1 MINKKS
7 VFTSACLLL
16 MLTSVSCGLSDSN
29 KGKTSLSSPDSWALT
44 GFQRVEGLGPIVTPD
59 PEQQFYC
66 PVRKETVCWESDD
79 TFNPAATVFDG
90 RVALLYRAED
100 HSGGGIGTRTSRLGL
115 AFSNDGIHFQKNSE
129 PCFYPN
135 VDDQYDAEW
144 PGGCEDPRIV
154 KTEDGLY
161 VMTYTQWNR
170 RVPRLAVATTRDLKT
185 WEKHGLAFGKCH
197 GGRFSET
204 FSKSASIV
212 TRFTEDGLV
221 AAKINGKYLMY
232 WGEQFINLAVSENLT
247 DWEPMLDE
255 NGDFLKLVLPRK
267 GFFDSSLTECGPP
280 ALITEKGILLLYNGR
295 NATDDTC
302 DKRYTPGSYCG
313 GQVLFSLTN
322 PTEVLQRL
330 DEPFFVPEAEYEK
343 SGQYPMG
350 TVFIEGLVY
359 YRDKWFLYYGCADSR
374 VGVAVLDPRKQA
386 IDKLLVPQTFKA
398 SNGTSLPYRLMT
410 PEPLSKGKDNGKY
423 PLVIFLHGAGE
434 RGTDNRNQLVHGAQM
449 WMNPQTRHD
458 YPCFVLIP
466 QCPWDAFW
474 AYKTWPAS
482 FMPESMPLTPEMPKA
497 YEALKEL
504 IDSCIAMPHVDA
516 SRIYLMGL
524 SMGAMCTYDLCCRFP
539 QLFAAAVPICGTVNP
554 ARISSSDGIEKI
566 AFSLYHG
573 DADETVPVEG
583 SRKAYCALKEKGASV
598 RLKEFPGC
606 GHGSWNPAF
615 TEPDFFSWL
624 FKQQRRK

>member
-1 MINKKS
+1 MNKQTLLAAL
-7 VFTSACLLL
+7 FLTAMLAC
-16 MLTSVSCGLSDSN
+16 VSCGLSDTN
-29 KGKTSLSSPDSWALT
+29 KGNAPSSHPDTWALT
-44 GFQRVEGLGPIVTPD
+44 GFQRVEGIGAIVSPD
-59 PEQQFYC
+59 PDQQFFC
-66 PVRKETVCWESDD
+66 PVKKEMVRWESDD
-79 TFNPAATVFDG
+79 TFNPAAVVYNG

-115 AFSNDGIHFQKNSE
+115 ALSDDGIHFQKNGE
-129 PCFYPN
+129 PCFFP
-135 VDDQYDAEW
+135 DMDSQYDAEW
-144 PGGCEDPRIV
+144 PGGCEDPRVV

-170 RVPRLAVATTRDLKT
+170 RVPRLAVATTRDFKT

-221 AAKINGKYLMY
+221 AAKVNGRYMMY
-232 WGEQFINLAVSENLT
+232 WGEQFINLAFSDNLT
-247 DWEPMLDE
+247 DWEPLLDD
-255 NGDFLKLVLPRK
+255 NGDFLKIVLPRK

-280 ALITEKGILLLYNGR
+280 ALITDKGILLLYNGR

-313 GQVLFSLTN
+313 GQVLFSLTE
-322 PTEVLQRL
+322 PTQVLARL
-330 DEPFFVPEAEYEK
+330 DEPFFVPEADFEK

-359 YRDKWFLYYGCADSR
+359 HRDKWFLYYGCADSR
-374 VGVAVLDPRKQA
+374 VGVAVLDPRRQA
-386 IDKLLVPQTFKA
+386 IDKLLVPHTFKA

-410 PEPLSKGKDNGKY
+410 PQPLSQGKETGKY

-434 RGTDNRNQLVHGAQM
+434 RGTDNRNQLVHGGQM
-449 WMNPQTRHD
+449 WMNPQTRED
-458 YPCFVLIP
+458 YPSYVLIP

-482 FMPESMPLTPEMPKA
+482 FMPECMPLSPEMPKA

-504 IDSCIAMPHVDA
+504 IDTCIAMTHVDA

-539 QLFAAAVPICGTVNP
+539 DLFAAAVPICGTVNP
-554 ARISSSDGIEKI
+554 ARIHSAEGIEKI

-583 SRKAYCALKEKGASV
+583 SRKAFCTLKEKGASV

-615 TEPDFFSWL
+615 TEPDFLSWL
-624 FKQQRRK
+624 FAQRRQ